1 LTKPSK
7 SKAYQVIYG
16 KDFLKDLKGIIKGGN
31 KSIKNKVKETV
42 EELKSDPHRKRPKVD
57 LKLISSKSEAVY
69 RVRLGKY
76 RLVYEIDENE
86 KKINITM
93 IFPRG
98 RGYRS
103 ILYLLGY
110 YK

>member
-1 LTKPSK
+1 MANKSSSK
-7 SKAYQVIYG
+7 NYQIIYG
-16 KDFLKDLKGIIKGGN
+16 KDFLKDLKIIIKGGN
-31 KSIKNKVKETV
+31 KKIKNKVNEIV
-42 EELKSDPHRKRPKVD
+42 LELKSDPHKKRPKVD

-76 RLVYEIDENE
+76 RLIYQIEEKE

-98 RGYRS
+98 RGYQS
-103 ILYLLGY
+103 ILNLLHHNR
-110 YK
+110 

>member
-1 LTKPSK
+1 LANQSH
-7 SKAYQVIYG
+7 SRIYQIIYG
-16 KDFLKDLKGIIKGGN
+16 KDFLKDLKNIIEGGN
-31 KSIKNKVKETV
+31 KRIKNKVNEIV
-42 EELKSDPHRKRPKVD
+42 LELKSDPHRKRPKVD

-76 RLVYEIDENE
+76 RLIYQIEEKE

-98 RGYRS
+98 RGYQS
-103 ILYLLGY
+103 ILNLLRY
-110 YK
+110 NR

>member
-1 LTKPSK
+1 LTNSSK
-7 SKAYQVIYG
+7 SNVYLIIYG

-42 EELKSDPHRKRPKVD
+42 EELKSDPHKKRPRVD
-57 LKLISSKSEAVY
+57 LKLISTKSEAVY

-76 RLVYEIDENE
+76 RLVYEIDEKE

-98 RGYRS
+98 RGYQS

-110 YK
+110 YR

>member
-1 LTKPSK
+1 MANK
-7 SKAYQVIYG
+7 STLKIYQIIYG
-16 KDFLKDLKGIIKGGN
+16 KDFLSDLKNIIKGGN
-31 KSIKNKVKETV
+31 KSIKNKINEIVL
-42 EELKSDPHRKRPKVD
+42 ELKSDPHRKRPKVD

-76 RLVYEIDENE
+76 RLIYQIEEKE

-98 RGYRS
+98 RGYQS
-103 ILYLLGY
+103 ILNLLRY
-110 YK
+110 NR

>member
-1 LTKPSK
+1 MTNKAPSK
-7 SKAYQVIYG
+7 NYQIIYG
-16 KDFLKDLKGIIKGGN
+16 KDFLKDLKNIIKVGN
-31 KSIKNKVKETV
+31 KGIKNKVNEIV
-42 EELKSDPHRKRPKVD
+42 QELKSDPHRKRPKVD

-76 RLVYEIDENE
+76 RLIYQIEEKE
-86 KKINITM
+86 KKIYITM

-98 RGYRS
+98 RGYKS
-103 ILYLLGY
+103 LHYLLGY